1 MKGVV
6 TMMSQVQAAHVA
18 QLRRMISAADLLAQS
33 IPYAADAAQKDAD
46 ALPAL
51 HALASKA
58 QTYADALQ
66 SAAYD
71 LIDPETAEDDGA
83 LFALHLSAVA
93 AADRLANTIRNA

>member
-1 MKGVV
+1 MAPNI
-6 TMMSQVQAAHVA
+6 QAAHIA
-18 QLRRMISAADLLAQS
+18 KLRRMISAADLLAQS
-33 IPYAADAAQKDAD
+33 IPYVADAAQRDAD

-58 QTYADALQ
+58 QSYADALQ

-71 LIDPETAEDDGA
+71 LIDPEAAEDDGA
-83 LFALHLSAVA
+83 LFALHLSAVS